1 MEGEEVEWYYLDA
14 AGVHQGPVSRAQIRV
29 MFAEKHLGVDTLF
42 WANGL
47 SGWAALKDVAALQDV
62 LQNVRPAAT
71 PEEELQ
77 AWKAEME
84 REGAFEDDV
93 EESKKRPAPDEAERP
108 SSPEDKRFVDD
119 DGTTYVWDSGRRC
132 FVPKEAVEIHEYD
145 ESEMVF
151 TAEAEIQPTLTKT
164 GKVIDPRKPDAEKV
178 KEAMELEKQKIQ
190 KKKEAV
196 EENKKKQQ
204 GWFDLKNNSSVYV
217 TGLPPDTTVEEV
229 SEVFSK
235 CGIIKD
241 DVHGQP
247 RVKLYRDKQTNE
259 LKGDGLVTYL
269 RIPSVELAC
278 TILDGSPLRPDLSQT
293 MTVSEAKFEQKGDY
307 VQKKSDKNNKKQKI
321 AKQEKTL
328 GWGGFDDLVDKKK
341 LTVILRNMFTQ
352 EEVENSGL
360 GFVAELEE
368 DIAGELSKLGPLT
381 RLKVHA
387 HHPEGAVTAM
397 FKTLEAA
404 TACVEQFHGRWFGGQ
419 QLYAE
424 FWDGTTNFH
433 VAPRESAEEEAA
445 RLERFSQQIES

>member
-71 PEEELQ
+71 PGTPKQLHMTPILLRCTLTSKLLIPEEELQ

-235 CGIIKD
+235 CGIIK
-241 DVHGQP
+241 
-247 RVKLYRDKQTNE
+247 
-259 LKGDGLVTYL
+259 
-269 RIPSVELAC
+269 
-278 TILDGSPLRPDLSQT
+278 
-293 MTVSEAKFEQKGDY
+293 
-307 VQKKSDKNNKKQKI
+307 
-321 AKQEKTL
+321 
-328 GWGGFDDLVDKKK
+328 
-341 LTVILRNMFTQ
+341 
-352 EEVENSGL
+352 
-360 GFVAELEE
+360 
-368 DIAGELSKLGPLT
+368 
-381 RLKVHA
+381 
-387 HHPEGAVTAM
+387 
-397 FKTLEAA
+397 
-404 TACVEQFHGRWFGGQ
+404 
-419 QLYAE
+419 
-424 FWDGTTNFH
+424 
-433 VAPRESAEEEAA
+433 
-445 RLERFSQQIES
+445 